1 MSFSE
6 QWFDV
11 LVSDDLT
18 RPGQKLPLEDE
29 VFHFLSGD
37 GSDFASSFLLEW
49 EWTYRSPAGSAGG
62 RIRARGTFLSDYD
75 LDGDGWYNIVS
86 IRGQNNGV
94 PIAGLFPAGVA
105 IPGNSG
111 FPGDNLVREQGDRD
125 WSAEGQLT
133 GNGFQYALADGSF
146 VNVFFADFTAVP
158 TYKEFRSRAPFPEG
172 PVSPNRELDV
182 SFQAEPDFDLADNAS
197 NILVDRDGVDV
208 LKGRGGDDFYVVKSA
223 SIDVVERFGKG
234 IDTVL
239 SSVAVRLSLNVEN
252 LVLTGSEAIQGIGNS
267 LNNVLVG
274 NAANN
279 KLKGKSGRDT
289 LVGGL
294 GKDILAGGFDD
305 DTFVFRSIADS
316 GVTSRARDR
325 ITDFRVGDRID
336 LSLIDANLGLGGHQS
351 FSFIDSDAFT
361 DAGQIRF
368 FKGLLSVN
376 VDDELDADF
385 QVKLKGVT
393 EFFVES
399 LVL

>member
-49 EWTYRSPAGSAGG
+49 EWTYRSPAGSAGD

-94 PIAGLFPAGVA
+94 SIAGLFPAGVA

>member
-1 MSFSE
+1 MSSSE

-29 VFHFLSGD
+29 AFHFLSGD

-94 PIAGLFPAGVA
+94 SIAGLFPAGVA

-197 NILVDRDGVDV
+197 NILVDRDGFDV

-239 SSVAVRLSLNVEN
+239 SSVAVKLSLNVEN

-305 DTFVFRSIADS
+305 DIFVFRSIADS

-351 FSFIDSDAFT
+351 FSFIGSDAFT

>member
-1 MSFSE
+1 MSSSE

-29 VFHFLSGD
+29 AFHFLSGD

-94 PIAGLFPAGVA
+94 SIAGLFPAGVA

-172 PVSPNRELDV
+172 PVSPNQELDV

-197 NILVDRDGVDV
+197 NILVDRDGFDV

-239 SSVAVRLSLNVEN
+239 SSVAVKLSLNVEN

-351 FSFIDSDAFT
+351 FSFIGSDAFT

>member
-1 MSFSE
+1 MSSSE

-29 VFHFLSGD
+29 AFHFLSGD

-94 PIAGLFPAGVA
+94 SIAGLFPAGVA

-197 NILVDRDGVDV
+197 NILVDRDGFDV

-252 LVLTGSEAIQGIGNS
+252 LVLTGGEAIQGIGNS
-267 LNNVLVG
+267 LNNLLVG

-351 FSFIDSDAFT
+351 FSFIGSDTFT

>member
-1 MSFSE
+1 MPSSE
-6 QWFDV
+6 QWLDV
-11 LVSDDLT
+11 LISDDLT
-18 RPGQKLPLEDE
+18 RPGLELPLEDE
-29 VFHFLSGD
+29 VFHFL
-37 GSDFASSFLLEW
+37 EW
-49 EWTYRSPAGSAGG
+49 EWTYRSPAHSAGG
-62 RIRARGTFLSDYD
+62 RIRARGTFLTDYD

-86 IRGQNNGV
+86 IRGRNNGV
-94 PIAGLFPAGVA
+94 PITGLFPAGVA

-125 WSAEGQLT
+125 GSTEGQLT
-133 GNGFQYALADGSF
+133 GNGFQYSLADDSF
-146 VNVFFADFTAVP
+146 VDVFFADFTAVP

-182 SFQAEPDFDLADNAS
+182 SFQAEPDFDLADNDS
-197 NILVDRDGVDV
+197 NILVDREGVNV
-208 LKGRGGDDFYVVKSA
+208 LKGRGGDDFYVIKNA
-223 SIDVVERFGKG
+223 GIDVVERVGKG
-234 IDTVL
+234 VDTVF
-239 SSVAVRLSLNVEN
+239 SCVSFRLSLNVEN
-252 LVLTGSEAIQGIGNS
+252 LVLTGGEVIQGIGNS
-267 LNNVLVG
+267 LDNVLVG

-294 GKDILAGGFDD
+294 GKDSLAGGLDD
-305 DTFVFRSIADS
+305 DTFVFKSIADS
-316 GVTSRARDR
+316 GVTSRTRDR
-325 ITDFRVGDRID
+325 ITDFQIGDRID
-336 LSLIDANLGLGGHQS
+336 LSLIDANLGLRGHQS

-361 DAGQIRF
+361 DAGQVRF

>member
-94 PIAGLFPAGVA
+94 SIAGLFPAGVA